1 MGQRTSVVSKQ
12 TEEDPSLAWLLH
24 PISREEFFEEYWE
37 KRPLVVKRKQP
48 DYFGSLISLDEIDRV
63 LTTLDL
69 RYPNVTLKNANGNV
83 TADDYTVHG
92 DSLDVAKVYQ
102 LFQQGSTIVLAFL
115 DTVVPALTSFAH
127 NIESEFT
134 FPCQT
139 NVYLTPAGA
148 KGARYHYDTHD
159 VFVLQVTNSKQWT
172 TYGTPL
178 ELPLK
183 NQDFDAAV
191 HERGAPALNFEL
203 EAGDV
208 AYIPRGLVHDARS
221 GDDVSLH
228 ITLGILSYTWI
239 DLLVELAADTAL
251 QNSAFRKAL
260 PPGFARQEFDRTQAR
275 EMFRGLVQ
283 QLAAQSDFDTI
294 LDRFVD
300 EFIAARPPLLRGQM
314 AQLAALDR
322 LTMDSVAGARTGA
335 VSHMRRDGESTSV
348 DCYGRKISFPHH
360 VTEVLRFALSHSRFV
375 VRELPG
381 NLDDPGKLALVR
393 RLIREGL
400 VVVHST

>member
-1 MGQRTSVVSKQ
+1 VSIQ
-12 TEEDPSLAWLLH
+12 AMQERSLAWLLH
-24 PISREEFFEEYWE
+24 PVSREEFFEEYWE
-37 KRPLVVKRKQP
+37 KRPLVIRRKQP
-48 DYFGSLISLDEIDRV
+48 DYLNHLISLDEIDRV

-69 RYPNVTLKNANGNV
+69 RYPNVILKNADGNV
-83 TADDYTVHG
+83 TSADYTVNG

-102 LFQQGSTIVLAFL
+102 LFGQGSTIVLAFL
-115 DTVVPALTSFAH
+115 DAVVPALTSFARQ
-127 NIESEFT
+127 IESEFT

-178 ELPLK
+178 EHPLK
-183 NQDFDAAV
+183 NQDFDSAV
-191 HERGAPALNFEL
+191 HERGEPSLHFEL
-203 EAGDV
+203 KAGDV
-208 AYIPRGLVHDARS
+208 AYIPRGVVHDARS
-221 GDDVSLH
+221 GNDVSLH

-260 PPGFARQEFDRTQAR
+260 PPGFARQDFDRTQAR
-275 EMFRGLVQ
+275 EIFRGLVER
-283 QLAAQSDFDTI
+283 LAAQPDFDTI

-300 EFIAARPPLLRGQM
+300 EFIAARPPMLRGQM
-314 AQLAALDR
+314 GQLAALGG
-322 LTMDSVAGARTGA
+322 LTMESVAGARTGA
-335 VSHMRRDGESTSV
+335 ASHVRTDGGSTSV
-348 DCYGRKISFPHH
+348 DCYGRKINFPRH
-360 VTEVLRFALSHSRFV
+360 VAGAVQFALSHSRFV

-381 NLDDPGKLALVR
+381 DLDDQGKLAVVR

-400 VVVHST
+400 VVVHAT